1 MFQWEKEH
9 LKGVRY
15 NADQYPDDQF
25 IYWGNDWRLVK
36 LCASKNGLTT
46 NLSSAIFL
54 ISYFQIF
61 YWYSFR
67 GSRAGQQSM
76 DPGN

>member
-25 IYWGNDWRLVK
+25 LYWGNDWRLV
-36 LCASKNGLTT
+36 T
-46 NLSSAIFL
+46 
-54 ISYFQIF
+54 SYHRTPMNRKRIPHILRTRMVLGHFCTHVTKTIL
-61 YWYSFR
+61 R
-67 GSRAGQQSM
+67 GHS
-76 DPGN
+76 GNNTL

>member
-25 IYWGNDWRLVK
+25 LYWGNDWRLVYN
-36 LCASKNGLTT
+36 CARRKNT
-46 NLSSAIFL
+46 
-54 ISYFQIF
+54 
-61 YWYSFR
+61 
-67 GSRAGQQSM
+67 
-76 DPGN
+76 

>member
-25 IYWGNDWRLVK
+25 LYWGNDWRLVTSYESK
-36 LCASKNGLTT
+36 KDSASTAYANGVG
-46 NLSSAIFL
+46 SFL
-54 ISYFQIF
+54 H
-61 YWYSFR
+61 
-67 GSRAGQQSM
+67 ACH
-76 DPGN
+76 